1 MFSHEFLNKLV
12 PVNNTSGLFKNEF
25 HACKVCLVQT
35 NKDAAMAGC
44 TPNNKEC
51 IAHNAVKL
59 FWRPGASKSECLAK
73 CINTSAYKTA
83 LAELRAPFCK
93 TCVKGMTQPVLQAQ
107 IKSNCP
113 GKGGKLTFDDAK
125 NCLDRL
131 QKSLDAQSNKC
142 TLYCD
147 GGRPKPYY
155 AKPPAEVSHLT
166 GGDGNGSDGLRTANV
181 VKNSGGVV
189 ASKND
194 TASTKSINDVALLS
208 AIHSVYKRARRDE
221 WKNFI

>member
-1 MFSHEFLNKLV
+1 MPGWLN
-12 PVNNTSGLFKNEF
+12 NEF
-25 HACKVCLVQT
+25 HACKVCLNT
-35 NKDAAMAGC
+35 TYDDAIAGC
-44 TPNNKEC
+44 KLDNNNC
-51 IAHNAVKL
+51 IARNAVKL
-59 FWRPGASKSECLAK
+59 FWRPDASKSECLAK

-83 LAELRAPFCK
+83 LAELRAPLCK
-93 TCVKGMTQPVLQAQ
+93 TCVKGMKQPDLKAL
-107 IKSNCP
+107 IKKNCP
-113 GKGGKLTFDDAK
+113 GKGGKLTLDDAK
-125 NCLDRL
+125 NCLGPIQTSL
-131 QKSLDAQSNKC
+131 EAKSKNC

-147 GGRPKPYY
+147 RGRPKPYY

-166 GGDGNGSDGLRTANV
+166 GGDGNGRDGLKTANV